1 MDAVKTIEEIYQ
13 KLIQINFEHSRRFNK
28 GGYTPENLRNFLK
41 YMGNPQDS
49 YPIIHIAG
57 SVAKGSVSHLLSFG
71 YSLLGEKV
79 GLYTSPH
86 LLRINE
92 RIQVEGKEILD
103 EEFVA
108 IYQEIEKKVF
118 EYSLSF
124 FDTLTAIAFLYFA
137 QKKISL
143 AVVET
148 GLGGRL
154 DSTNV
159 VQSKVAIITRID
171 LDHQNILGHSIK
183 EIAYEKAGIIKENSI
198 VYSMKQEKEAEDV
211 LKKVA
216 NEKKAKWI
224 IPNYELSFDYRKTN
238 ISFVE
243 TYFFLQENKYISLE
257 KVKIPGRFE
266 NLVPSYRLF
275 FDCAHNRLAMQNL
288 AQILQKD
295 FPDEKVN
302 LVFNCLKERNPHEL
316 LAPFLGKKNFSI
328 FMSPWE
334 ISGGYSFLELSYF
347 LPKLKEEELYEKV
360 FLKNE
365 VVVITGS
372 MRLYAEVHKWL
383 KMLGHPR

>member
-13 KLIQINFEHSRRFNK
+13 KLIQKNFEHSRRFNK

-295 FPDEKVN
+295 YPDEKVN